1 MDGGVGME
9 LMDWFDLVMHSF
21 PFAFLIYTV
30 IDFLLFLKR
39 DKQKTETQPGK
50 LD

>member
-1 MDGGVGME
+1 MDGAVGME

-21 PFAFLIYTV
+21 PFAFLLYTV

-39 DKQKTETQPGK
+39 DNQQEEAQPK
-50 LD
+50 